1 MENPNRMLLALY
13 WQGLKVWYLFE
24 FISQILGEPF
34 KEGVA
39 GNVKCKIVGRDGK
52 GGSWNI
58 I

>member
-1 MENPNRMLLALY
+1 MLLALY

-58 I
+58 